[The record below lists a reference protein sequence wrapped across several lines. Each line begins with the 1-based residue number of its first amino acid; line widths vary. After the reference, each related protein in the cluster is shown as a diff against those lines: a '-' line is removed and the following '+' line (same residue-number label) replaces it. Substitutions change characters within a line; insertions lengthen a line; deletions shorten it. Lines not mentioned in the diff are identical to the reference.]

1 MNTRQTQ
8 VVCVTV
14 VVGGLLGALSY
25 AAYRQMSQ
33 KRAGSLAGKPNALGS
48 HAHVPTVD
56 DLAQASPP
64 PPPAP
69 PFPLPI
75 ESPYPE
81 ADKAKALELLN
92 MLKQN
97 ANIAFQEGRFEDA
110 LRGYQDC
117 IEVTSV
123 LGAADAEAVETEQI
137 VRANVAMVC
146 IRMHEYDAA
155 RAVATMLLQDAAVA
169 LPDDLKVKVLYRR
182 GLASKALNDRAA
194 ALADFNAALHFS
206 KDHKNPAVEK
216 EMALLRR
223 ADA

>member
-1 MNTRQTQ
+1 MRASQTQ
-8 VVCVTV
+8 LVCVAV
-14 VVGGLLGALSY
+14 AVSGLLGALSY
-25 AAYRQMSQ
+25 AAYRQLSQ
-33 KRAGSLAGKPNALGS
+33 DRADSLEGKPHTRGS
-48 HAHVPTVD
+48 PNQLPAGD
-56 DLAQASPP
+56 AGAQAAPP
-64 PPPAP
+64 PPQASLSL
-69 PFPLPI
+69 PL
-75 ESPYPE
+75 ESPYPA
-81 ADKAKALELLN
+81 ADKAKALELLS

-123 LGAADAEAVETEQI
+123 LGAADAEAVKTEQI

-155 RAVATMLLQDAAVA
+155 RAVATTLLQDAAVA

-194 ALADFNAALHFS
+194 ALADFNAAMHFS
-206 KDHKNPAVEK
+206 KGHKNPAVEK
-216 EMALLRR
+216 EMALLRQG
-223 ADA
+223 DA